1 MVSPIEPA
9 HSPFKNVDALACPG
23 GRQWVFGDK
32 SPSRVPIAGLKEI
45 CRSDQTAAFVKRGA
59 DRQNARRARRKIGAV
74 SCNGRSS
81 LGQLFRRSEEHTSE
95 LQSLMR
101 ISYAVFCMK
110 KTHKQ

>member
-23 GRQWVFGDK
+23 GRHWVFGDK

-59 DRQNARRARRKIGAV
+59 DRQNARRARRK
-74 SCNGRSS
+74 
-81 LGQLFRRSEEHTSE
+81 LRSEERRGGKEGVRTCRSRWSPDTS
-95 LQSLMR
+95 
-101 ISYAVFCMK
+101 K
-110 KTHKQ
+110 KKKQVPQKYEKNTN